1 MTTWDEEK
9 GRAKEAVGK
18 LTDDKDLQREGK
30 VDRASGKIKEGVDT
44 VKDKLT
50 GKDEPPRDAR

>member
-30 VDRASGKIKEGVDT
+30 VDQVADEVKGRVGDAVNK
-44 VKDKLT
+44 VKDVLH
-50 GKDEPPRDAR
+50 KD